1 MVKMETALEAV
12 ETKAEMV
19 FVIRSRKQVPA
30 TSETLASSATTSVVT
45 TPLPTLEEGV
55 VASLE
60 TKVVLSKTVAPASPL
75 SAASAIEVLLASSHM
90 AQSPAELRFLTS
102 RAVALLEE
110 EHRSS
115 AVSARVAAATAAM
128 VDVECAS
135 HFREVSA
142 LEAHTANFLTALV
155 VTIT

>member
-1 MVKMETALEAV
+1 METALEAV
-12 ETKAEMV
+12 EAKAEMV
-19 FVIRSRKQVPA
+19 FVIRSRKQVLA
-30 TSETLASSATTSVVT
+30 TSETLASSATTSVT
-45 TPLPTLEEGV
+45 TPLPTLAEVV

-90 AQSPAELRFLTS
+90 AQSPVELRFLTS
-102 RAVALLEE
+102 RALALLEE

-115 AVSARVAAATAAM
+115 AVSARAAAVTAAM
-128 VDVECAS
+128 VDVECAL

-142 LEAHTANFLTALV
+142 IEAHTANFLTALV
-155 VTIT
+155 VTLS